1 MNSKRRTHNAI
12 VRRLDKIAAA
22 LDRIATALEAM
33 PDTCNIFRIGNVE
46 GDVTNNNGM
55 NAGNNYGNSESQRGN
70 GNESTDNRK
79 QIEGVQHSFNNNA
92 DGAIKDLT
100 SALAAKHKQAPD

>member
-1 MNSKRRTHNAI
+1 MDSKRRTHNAI
-12 VRRLDKIAAA
+12 VRR

-33 PDTCNIFRIGNVE
+33 PDTCNIFRIDNVE

-70 GNESTDNRK
+70 GNESYSNNDNS
-79 QIEGVQHSFNNNA
+79 IIGNDDEIN
-92 DGAIKDLT
+92 
-100 SALAAKHKQAPD
+100 KQAPDL